1 MNRHF
6 IKKASIGVAILL
18 LALSFV
24 MTGCNEDLEKEIAS
38 LGDVAS
44 EADVALDQAV
54 NKAAADLKAA
64 KSELQAAIDLKA
76 DATTLTDR
84 IEALN
89 GAIEA
94 AKTTAAEADAASKA
108 ELEAAIT
115 AASKAAADATA
126 ALKTELTDALAD
138 AVATLETV
146 DADNAKALTEAIAD
160 LTAAIATAKSEV
172 VSAAL
177 ADNATLK
184 ADLEA
189 AITAASKAAADATAA
204 LKTELTDAIADAV
217 ATLEEADSKNASD
230 LTTAITDLTAM
241 INAAKDAASSA
252 DDVLKTNLE
261 TKIAEATAALD
272 EKLTKAL
279 ADAVE
284 DLETADAANTAA
296 LNTAVT
302 NLTALIDAAKEA
314 ADTANEELKA
324 AFEDAIAVAIAE
336 LNTELVGKI
345 ETAVEA
351 LEAADLT
358 KVDLTTYNEKI
369 NSLEAQIAMLAGV
382 DNALD
387 DTYAKIERVAAIEA
401 SVEALRTAVT
411 NFETALNDKTDN
423 LQDLINDNK
432 DLARSELQAE
442 VDELVALIETAQS
455 AASAAQNAADAA
467 QSAADEAAEKLAEE
481 VKSLKGLIA
490 ESADAAKKAYLAL
503 KDWNAATDA
512 AEKALRTI
520 KTFRDR
526 YNSVLYKED
535 YDSVILAG
543 YDIAWIKIMRATDAQ
558 KVADAINAYEAAL
571 NKLETLG
578 EKVYAELLALAATV
592 DDVRCT
598 KNVRETLAKLRSALN
613 LALAEDNEDIDNNIY
628 NFTNKA
634 GEVINLIELCDTYIA
649 KYDEI
654 KLAGEAIKADMD
666 TVVAAPL
673 SLMLKD
679 GNTLIDGAYEAWINA
694 GNEATEIDDFVATKA
709 AYDLKKDAI
718 GDYEK
723 EGNALKDEINAWLA
737 ENAPIFLSHSDSI
750 DDLLLKYKDWDKK
763 GKFESVAL
771 IEGLDD
777 AKNGLNAAKDRI
789 GELREADFVA
799 AGINNQIGSINLVNT
814 GDATKTIK
822 EQLANIAAQIR
833 TWLAD
838 YGLDTEA
845 ELNQENYN
853 MVSHALLAEKN
864 AKFDELVGEF
874 ERTFAEFKAA
884 YKAIGDTINLL
895 SGDEIAAARAAYNA
909 WRDAAALGT
918 FDYELSGGE
927 KPADYAGQML
937 QKESE
942 FKILVEDALEAYG
955 VRFDS
960 ALTTATITLY
970 DEEALALIESWYE
983 DFAVEVDGEYVFEDG
998 YVLSETLTVTADD
1011 YRAVVALRASYE
1023 TLVEAKIVE
1032 TAELNELIAAL
1043 GTITTGS
1050 RDAINEALEARTA
1063 WLNGTN
1069 APEGYEA
1076 AQFAMIALDD
1086 ATYVIDNA
1094 TLDDANADCI
1104 ELEAQAEA
1112 LKGLIVA
1119 LPAYTVST
1127 DIADDTVRE
1136 EYQALIDAI
1145 EEAKTDFASA
1155 NNSVEVYDWDGDGDR
1170 DADDDAYLAA
1180 TLNTKVSAA
1189 VLACVRY
1196 DAVEELKAAANTWTA
1211 EGAFVSAV
1219 EDVLDDATAA
1229 INTAATEEIADLVGK
1244 YSAKLAELE
1253 LLQTSYKVTL
1263 DADTDAE
1270 ATIDS
1275 VCDAA
1280 IGVIVNDEKNADDA
1294 MNARV
1299 LAEAKFVSI
1308 TTVYAAY
1315 VDAVGQIDPADEV
1328 NLGALATAY
1337 ADYLV
1342 EVEGAASEHAVTN
1355 ATSAASEMFDWFVT
1369 NANA

>member
-6 IKKASIGVAILL
+6 IKKASMGVAILL

-38 LGDVAS
+38 LGDAAS

-54 NKAAADLKAA
+54 NKAATDLKAA

-126 ALKTELTDALAD
+126 ALKTELTDAIAD

-160 LTAAIATAKSEV
+160 LTAAIATAKSE
-172 VSAAL
+172 
-177 ADNATLK
+177 
-184 ADLEA
+184 
-189 AITAASKAAADATAA
+189 
-204 LKTELTDAIADAV
+204 AIADAAEANDALKTALEAAV
-217 ATLEEADSKNASD
+217 ATADEALQEAIDAVAEDLAAAVEALEAADDANADALAEAIAKLTNVIATAKSEAIADAAEANDALKTALEEA
-230 LTTAITDLTAM
+230 I
-241 INAAKDAASSA
+241 
-252 DDVLKTNLE
+252 
-261 TKIAEATAALD
+261 ATADEALQ
-272 EKLTKAL
+272 KAI
-279 ADAVE
+279 DAVAE
-284 DLETADAANTAA
+284 DLAA
-296 LNTAVT
+296 
-302 NLTALIDAAKEA
+302 
-314 ADTANEELKA
+314 
-324 AFEDAIAVAIAE
+324 
-336 LNTELVGKI
+336 
-345 ETAVEA
+345 AVEA

-467 QSAADEAAEKLAEE
+467 QSAADDAAVKLAEE
-481 VKSLKGLIA
+481 VESLKGLIA
-490 ESADAAKKAYLAL
+490 ESADVAKEAYLAL
-503 KDWNAATDA
+503 EDWNAATDA
-512 AEKALRTI
+512 AEAALATIKALR
-520 KTFRDR
+520 DS
-526 YNSVLYKED
+526 YNPVLYKED

-558 KVADAINAYEAAL
+558 KVADAIDAYKAAL
-571 NKLETLG
+571 DELETLG

-598 KNVRETLAKLRSALN
+598 ENVRVTLAELKSALN

-634 GEVINLIELCDTYIA
+634 GEVINLNELCDAYIV
-649 KYDEI
+649 KYGEI
-654 KLAGEAIKADMD
+654 KLDGEAIKADMD
-666 TVVAAPL
+666 TVVAASL
-673 SLMLKD
+673 SLTLKD
-679 GNTLIDGAYEAWINA
+679 GNTLIDAAYAAWIDA
-694 GNEATEIDDFVATKA
+694 GNEATEIDGFVATKA
-709 AYDLKKDAI
+709 AYDLKKQAI
-718 GDYEK
+718 ADYEE

-763 GKFESVAL
+763 GNLDSVAL
-771 IEGLDD
+771 IDGLDD
-777 AKNGLNAAKDRI
+777 AKNGLDAAKDRI

-814 GDATKTIK
+814 GDATKTVK
-822 EQLANIAAQIR
+822 EKLANIAAQIR

-845 ELNQENYN
+845 ELNQANYN
-853 MVSHALLAEKN
+853 MVNHALLAEKN

-909 WRDAAALGT
+909 WRDAASLGT
-918 FDYELSGGE
+918 FDYELSGNE
-927 KPADYAGQML
+927 KPADYTVKML
-937 QKESE
+937 QKESA
-942 FKILVEDALEAYG
+942 FNLLVEEALEAYG

-1011 YRAVVALRASYE
+1011 YAAVVALRAAYKA
-1023 TLVEAKIVE
+1023 LVEAKIAE
-1032 TAELNELIAAL
+1032 TAKLNALIAAL

-1063 WLNGTN
+1063 WLIGTN
-1069 APEGYEA
+1069 APEGYEDK
-1076 AQFAMIALDD
+1076 QFAMIALGD

-1145 EEAKTDFASA
+1145 EEAKADFASA

-1170 DADDDAYLAA
+1170 DTDDDTYLA
-1180 TLNTKVSAA
+1180 TLNAKVSAA

-1211 EGAFVSAV
+1211 EGDFVSAV
-1219 EDVLDDATAA
+1219 ADVLADATAA
-1229 INTAATEEIADLVGK
+1229 INTAATEEITDLVGK
-1244 YSAKLAELE
+1244 YSAKLAELKV
-1253 LLQTSYKVTL
+1253 LQTSYKVTL
-1263 DADTDAE
+1263 VADTDAE
-1270 ATIDS
+1270 AIATIDS
-1275 VCDAA
+1275 ACDAA
-1280 IGVIVNDEKNADDA
+1280 IAVIVKDAKNADEA

-1342 EVEGAASEHAVTN
+1342 EAEGAASEHAVTN
-1355 ATSAASEMFDWFVT
+1355 ATTAAVELFQAIVDA
-1369 NANA
+1369 ANA